1 MDILASRLEAI
12 ERIVYSTEQRKVS
25 SETLGKQVTDI
36 ERQLARLLAD
46 NSALSQGLEKYEKL
60 RGTID
65 GDGDLELDR
74 QLLGINAKVELIML
88 NDSAQQTISELRTI
102 EGLQSKVNQPEYAAA
117 AELLAK
123 IKNNLEPENEQQLAE
138 FRQVVA
144 DISLIVDRYHAET
157 EALSEIFIEWD
168 RILTGLER
176 KVSNLERSAE

>member
-1 MDILASRLEAI
+1 MDILVSRLEAI
-12 ERIVYSTEQRKVS
+12 ERIVCSTEHRPVS
-25 SETLGKQVTDI
+25 SEPLGEQVAQI

-46 NSALSQGLEKYEKL
+46 NSALSQGLEKYDRL

-74 QLLGINAKVELIML
+74 QLLGINAKAELILL
-88 NDSAQQTISELRTI
+88 NDSAQQTISEMRTI

-117 AELLAK
+117 AELLPK
-123 IKNNLEPENEQQLAE
+123 IKKSLEPENERQLAE
-138 FRQVVA
+138 FRRVVA
-144 DISLIVDRYHAET
+144 DISSIVDRYHTET

-176 KVSNLERSAE
+176 KTSELERSAK